1 MSLAELRAP
10 RKTAGNRMSGLLGR
24 EEEDEFYKT
33 TYGGFNEVRGEGHC
47 IMCWWLYRSLWGIGG
62 RYVSSGNLS

>member
-33 TYGGFNEVRGEGHC
+33 TYGGFNEV
-47 IMCWWLYRSLWGIGG
+47 WGRATVLCVGGYIGPYG
-62 RYVSSGNLS
+62 G